1 MYINKTKFINTKWRN
16 ITLDQVTPRYF
27 IWKLRGETSSTPT
40 FLRVYKGIVWF
51 MYLLGYGLPEE
62 SCSKDVP
69 EHLVQLNKLYRPAV
83 LRRVVLQVKRSTH
96 LINFV
101 HKLLDELFFFR
112 KSMYSPNLPF
122 YSSQQRDKLS

>member
-1 MYINKTKFINTKWRN
+1 
-16 ITLDQVTPRYF
+16 
-27 IWKLRGETSSTPT
+27 
-40 FLRVYKGIVWF
+40 

-101 HKLLDELFFFR
+101 HKLLDELFFR
-112 KSMYSPNLPF
+112 KSIFQTYHFIRPRGINFRSFQMHFSAIISFFFFRDQLNISTFTNVNLLCGTVDNI
-122 YSSQQRDKLS
+122 Y

>member
-1 MYINKTKFINTKWRN
+1 
-16 ITLDQVTPRYF
+16 
-27 IWKLRGETSSTPT
+27 
-40 FLRVYKGIVWF
+40 

-62 SCSKDVP
+62 SCSEDVP

-101 HKLLDELFFFR
+101 HKLLDELFFLGKVCIVQTYHFIRPSRGINFR
-112 KSMYSPNLPF
+112 SFQMHFSAI
-122 YSSQQRDKLS
+122 LSFFSFLRNI